1 MTVLSPHHMGE
12 LFEQSSSTEGLE
24 LFHADPTDWVWKIPD
39 SLGKGYVQEIELSH
53 GLSLVILDCELT
65 QNLPKDTALF
75 RTSLEFEFCLAGIN
89 PGSNLTILHLCD
101 SKSIHLQTGQRCLWV
116 EVFVTAPR
124 LDHYFHCLLE
134 QLPPKL
140 RQISGDYFEQI
151 YCSCF
156 SDQPPSLQL
165 ATYQV
170 LNTALPFMQSA
181 VSHATERVF
190 HPEAWVEF
198 EQVLSG
204 RTTSAMQTVLN
215 QILNCPYQGMVRQT
229 YLASKALELVA
240 LRLEQIA
247 CRSQPVTPVKELQS
261 EDIKK
266 IYQARDILLRQLES
280 PPSLIALA
288 RQAGLNDCTLKR
300 GFRQVFGMT
309 AFECLY
315 HYRMEHAQ
323 QLLEAGEMTVNQ
335 VATAVGYT
343 SRSSFYKAFR
353 KQFGVGPSEYLAQR
367 RKNSV

>member
-1 MTVLSPHHMGE
+1 MTALSPHHMSA
-12 LFEQSSSTEGLE
+12 LFKQNCTAGLK
-24 LFHADPTDWVWKIPD
+24 LFHADPTDLIWRIPD
-39 SLGKGYVQEIELSH
+39 SYGRGYVQEIEL
-53 GLSLVILDCELT
+53 GNGVSLVILDYELT
-65 QNLPKDTALF
+65 QDLLKDIALF

-89 PGSNLTILHLCD
+89 PGTNSTILHLGD
-101 SKSIHLQTGQRCLWV
+101 SKSIHLQAGQRCLWV

-124 LDHYFHCLLE
+124 LEHYFHYLLE

-151 YCSCF
+151 YRHCF
-156 SDQPPSLQL
+156 SDRPPTLQI
-165 ATYQV
+165 AAHQV
-170 LNTALPFMQSA
+170 LKNSALPSMQSA
-181 VSHATERVF
+181 VSYATERVF
-190 HPEAWVEF
+190 CPEAWFEF
-198 EQVLSG
+198 KQVLSG

-215 QILNCPYQGMVRQT
+215 QILNCPYHGMIRQI
-229 YLASKALELVA
+229 YLESKALDIVA

-247 CRSQPVTPVKELQS
+247 CMSQPMIQAKGLQA
-261 EDIKK
+261 EDIEK
-266 IYQARDILLRQLES
+266 IYQARDILIRQLKS

-288 RQAGLNDCTLKR
+288 RQVGLNDCNLKR

-323 QLLEAGEMTVNQ
+323 QLLEAGEIAVKQ

-343 SRSSFYKAFR
+343 SRSSFYTAFR
-353 KQFGVGPSEYLAQR
+353 KQFGVGPSEYLTQR